1 MANKV
6 SYLEVLRKI
15 DEVAAALQDFIE
27 DFFDGGGP
35 LLRPAQTFRN
45 GKGKDNR
52 EKGHDSIRMIIESFE
67 WQRERSDR
75 VIKLLEE
82 FDVMLDNCDKKLGD
96 VILKQLAISYIDYN
110 SDNMTKNT
118 GLMYFFRETL
128 PAVIYWAFSDI
139 DRIKLE
145 KLFSELE
152 S

>member
-1 MANKV
+1 
-6 SYLEVLRKI
+6 
-15 DEVAAALQDFIE
+15 
-27 DFFDGGGP
+27 
-35 LLRPAQTFRN
+35 
-45 GKGKDNR
+45 
-52 EKGHDSIRMIIESFE
+52 MIIESFE

-82 FDVMLDNCDKKLGD
+82 FDVMLGECDEKLGD
-96 VILKQLAISYIDYN
+96 VILKQFAISYIDYN

-145 KLFSELE
+145 KLLSELE